1 MWIVYLV
8 LVFVLLVGTTAL
20 AKRLRRLWAFIY
32 VPLLLLACISGDWLL
47 RNLEFED
54 LVTATEAS
62 EAPLHRWN
70 REIHQILDRGVDS
83 YESETVW
90 LEVMRQTARERHH
103 NLLVATNDVEQ
114 VRVAPWHFS
123 ITRAQQSYERHGQ
136 AWSEHL
142 GEWTAFV
149 GPDLPTADGEIK
161 ASFDIAEN
169 GFLDALTLF
178 PQFDLRSRV
187 EDIFRERVLRLV
199 TTYET

>member
-8 LVFVLLVGTTAL
+8 LVVVLLVGTTAL
-20 AKRLRRLWAFIY
+20 AKRLRRLWAFMY

-70 REIHQILDRGVDS
+70 REIHQIFDRGVDS
-83 YESETVW
+83 YSAPAG
-90 LEVMRQTARERHH
+90 LEEMRQTARERHR

-114 VRVAPWHFS
+114 VRVAPWHSS
-123 ITRAQQSYERHGQ
+123 IARAQQSYERHAQ

-149 GPDLPTADGEIK
+149 GPDLPTADGEIN

-169 GFLDALTLF
+169 DFLDALTLF
-178 PQFDLRSRV
+178 PLFDLRSRV
-187 EDIFRERVLRLV
+187 EDIFSERVLRIA
-199 TTYET
+199 TT

>member
-1 MWIVYLV
+1 M
-8 LVFVLLVGTTAL
+8 
-20 AKRLRRLWAFIY
+20 Y

-70 REIHQILDRGVDS
+70 REIHQIFDRGVDS
-83 YESETVW
+83 YSAPAG
-90 LEVMRQTARERHH
+90 LEEMRQTARERHR

-114 VRVAPWHFS
+114 VRVAPWHSS
-123 ITRAQQSYERHGQ
+123 IARAQQSYERHAQ

-149 GPDLPTADGEIK
+149 GPDLPTADGEIY

-169 GFLDALTLF
+169 HFLDALTLF
-178 PQFDLRSRV
+178 PVFDLRSRV

-199 TTYET
+199 TTVEF

>member
-1 MWIVYLV
+1 M
-8 LVFVLLVGTTAL
+8 
-20 AKRLRRLWAFIY
+20 Y

-83 YESETVW
+83 YESETAW
-90 LEVMRQTARERHH
+90 LEVMRDTARERHRT
-103 NLLVATNDVEQ
+103 LLVAANVVEQ

-123 ITRAQQSYERHGQ
+123 IARAQQSYERHGQ
-136 AWSEHL
+136 AWSEYL

-149 GPDLPTADGEIK
+149 GPDLPTADGEIY

-169 GFLDALTLF
+169 HFLDALTLF
-178 PQFDLRSRV
+178 PVFDLRSRV

-199 TTYET
+199 TTVEF